1 MPMHGMSGHSPE
13 DWDES
18 QYGDSAYRYVCSS
31 HPERLSVLSM
41 ASDSPRPRAVLTR
54 GRFVLVQADK
64 LDSQWRHGR
73 SRPEPGRRLSKGLSW
88 NAEEDDTR

>member
-1 MPMHGMSGHSPE
+1 MSRSMGILHIVRLLQPPRKIECTVNGLRFAMPTG
-13 DWDES
+13 
-18 QYGDSAYRYVCSS
+18 SA
-31 HPERLSVLSM
+31 HT
-41 ASDSPRPRAVLTR
+41 RAL
-54 GRFVLVQADK
+54 VLVQADK